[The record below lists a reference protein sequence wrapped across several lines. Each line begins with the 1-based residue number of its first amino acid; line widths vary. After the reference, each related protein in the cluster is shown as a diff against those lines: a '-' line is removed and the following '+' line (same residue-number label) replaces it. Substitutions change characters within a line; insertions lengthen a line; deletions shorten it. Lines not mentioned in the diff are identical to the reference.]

1 MRLAP
6 DVDFRLLAR
15 RTPGYVG
22 ADLTAISKV
31 RSIRWVCGWLSLT
44 SVAPPQEAAILAVK
58 RAFAEVLSD
67 ARPGAT
73 DGVCFSACTLLAV

>member
-44 SVAPPQEAAILAVK
+44 SVAPRSVTTGGGHSCGEACICGGSV
-58 RAFAEVLSD
+58 
-67 ARPGAT
+67 
-73 DGVCFSACTLLAV
+73 